1 MSYGGCEAP
10 ASRAGREPRSA
21 PAAPGRRPD
30 LGELFRRH
38 GPVYALAHQL
48 GPLERQALH
57 DISVCRTVALGGHLD
72 VCQKCGHQRPAFN
85 SCRNRHCPKCQGLQQ
100 AKWVHQR
107 LGRALPVP
115 HFHVV
120 FTMPAEL
127 RPVISHNRE
136 RLFSLLLES
145 AAKSVVE
152 LAQDPKR
159 LGALVG
165 VTAVLHTW
173 TRELLFHPHA
183 HCIVT
188 GGGLGRDGKTWV
200 ASGETYL
207 LPVKALGKLF
217 RGKFLDGLAQLY
229 RQGDLVLEG
238 AVAPFA
244 DPAAFARL
252 KDALY
257 RKDWNVYTKAPFKKP
272 YALVRYL
279 GLYTHRVG
287 ISNHRVLSIDE
298 HEVVFRTRDKKVCRL
313 KPAEFIRR
321 FLLHV
326 LPKRFV
332 KIRHYGLHACGHI
345 NGKLED
351 ARAALANLNHAA
363 TQDREDND
371 SDADESLAA
380 FDLAA
385 TWLEQLRALTGIDVG
400 RCTICGGPTL
410 PEPLPLIERS
420 ARAPPQALY

>member
-1 MSYGGCEAP
+1 
-10 ASRAGREPRSA
+10 
-21 PAAPGRRPD
+21 
-30 LGELFRRH
+30 LFRRH
-38 GPVYALAHQL
+38 GPAHALAHQL

-57 DISVCRTVALGGHLD
+57 DISVCRTVA
-72 VCQKCGHQRPAFN
+72 
-85 SCRNRHCPKCQGLQQ
+85 
-100 AKWVHQR
+100 
-107 LGRALPVP
+107 
-115 HFHVV
+115 
-120 FTMPAEL
+120 AEL

-238 AVAPFA
+238 GAAPLA

-257 RKDWNVYTKAPFKKP
+257 RKNWNVYTKAPFKKP

-298 HEVVFRTRDKKVCRL
+298 HEVVFRTRDKNVCRL
-313 KPAEFIRR
+313 KPAELIRR

-332 KIRHYGLHACGHI
+332 KIRHYGLHACGHV
-345 NGKLED
+345 NGKLEV
-351 ARAALANLNHAA
+351 ARAALANLNQAA
-363 TQDREDND
+363 TQDRND
-371 SDADESLAA
+371 YDCDAVGPLRA
-380 FDLAA
+380 FALAA
-385 TWLEQLRALTGIDVG
+385 TWQEQLRVLTGIVVG

-420 ARAPPQALY
+420 ARAPPQALS